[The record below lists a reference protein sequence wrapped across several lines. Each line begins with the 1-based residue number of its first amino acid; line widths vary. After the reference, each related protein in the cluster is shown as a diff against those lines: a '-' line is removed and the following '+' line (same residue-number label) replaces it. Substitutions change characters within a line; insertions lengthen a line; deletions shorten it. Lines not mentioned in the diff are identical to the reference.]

1 MAQITMYPAQV
12 NSPETTLSNNIN
24 NTTASIPVVNASLLP
39 SAPNLLTIGD
49 GDEAETVL
57 MTNKVGN
64 NLTVTRGIQGTTKS
78 WDSGTAIRRMFTAY
92 DHDTF
97 KANIEDL
104 NTNKSSSTH
113 THGNIT
119 NDGKIGSTTGLMV
132 KTTTNG
138 VLTTLAQGSS
148 GQYLKY
154 DGTWDTPPNTTEV
167 ANDTTPQL
175 GGELDQN
182 GHSIGGTEYDNGNSG
197 TSKTIDWKLGN
208 HQKVTMTGNCTFT
221 FTAPTNPCMLSLRF
235 INDGTSGRTITLPT
249 IKWPGGTAPTWT
261 KTANAIDIL
270 SLFYDGSAYYGQAG
284 LAFA

>member
-1 MAQITMYPAQV
+1 MAQTTMYPAQV
-12 NSPETTLSNNIN
+12 NSPETTLNGGITNVATSI
-24 NTTASIPVVNASLLP
+24 TVTDASVLP

-49 GDEAETVL
+49 GDIAETIL

-64 NLTVTRGIQGTTKS
+64 NLTVTRGVQGDAIA
-78 WDSGTAIRRMFTAY
+78 WDAGTPIRRMFTAY

-104 NTNKSSSTH
+104 DSNKADSDH
-113 THGNIT
+113 LHGNIT
-119 NDGKIGSTTGLMV
+119 NDGKIGNTTGLMV

-154 DGTWDTPPNTTEV
+154 DGTWDTPPDTTEV
-167 ANDTTPQL
+167 SNDTTPQL
-175 GGELDQN
+175 SGELDQN
-182 GHSIGGTEYDNGNSG
+182 GHTIGGVEYDNGNSG
-197 TSKTIDWKLGN
+197 TSKTIDWKNGN

-221 FTAPTNPCMLSLRF
+221 FTAPSKACMLSLRF
-235 INDGTSGRTITLPT
+235 INDGTAGRVRTLPT

-261 KTANAIDIL
+261 TTANAVDIL

-284 LAFA
+284 LAFS